1 MRLERRFG
9 TTDTILE
16 MRGSR
21 GWEPKHCPLLFIKE
35 SPIDE
40 LLQSVATVDE
50 AREPGRVGRT
60 VVDRPSPV
68 RRNREG
74 KAEMPEPTDA
84 LPGSLEK
91 LQILE
96 DRARR
101 GQYLWHPLDARF
113 DGSHLIGR
121 QAQQKCVSNVA

>member
-1 MRLERRFG
+1 LPQ
-9 TTDTILE
+9 L
-16 MRGSR
+16 S
-21 GWEPKHCPLLFIKE
+21 IKE

-40 LLQSVATVDE
+40 LLQSVATVDV
-50 AREPGRVGRT
+50 AREHGRVGRA
-60 VVDRPSPV
+60 VIDRPSPV

-84 LPGSLEK
+84 LPGSPEK

-121 QAQQKCVSNVA
+121 QVQQKAVYNVA